1 MTLPPQLPSII
12 LPVAW
17 YERSDLPRVFRR
29 AAMVHFLADLVRIQC
44 EEDISVAMVT
54 ASLEDIM
61 THFLP

>member
-1 MTLPPQLPSII
+1 
-12 LPVAW
+12 
-17 YERSDLPRVFRR
+17 
-29 AAMVHFLADLVRIQC
+29 MVHFLADLVRIQC